1 MKISNEFKIGFWS
14 IISIIVLVVGIQYL
28 KGINLL
34 RRGAF
39 YHIVSDNVEG
49 LAVSSHVLYN
59 GLKVGLVRDLKY
71 DDRNILITINIE
83 DDISLP
89 EDSHAEIQTDLLGTS
104 SIVLRLGKSHTY
116 LTSGDTLLGGNKA
129 ANLLDKASP
138 LLPAITDMMPKI
150 DSILTGLNIIVNQS
164 ELQESLLNIKTLTSQ
179 LCETT
184 QQLNSLMEK
193 DVPVLMSRANSVA
206 ENLDTITS
214 QIREADIAHILATAD
229 KTLTSANELLAHL
242 SSDQSSAGKFLTT
255 TELHDQLTQT
265 ITEMQNLIADIK
277 QNPKRYINISVFG
290 SKNK

>member
-39 YHIVSDNVEG
+39 YHIVSNNVEG

-71 DDRNILITINIE
+71 EDRNILITINIE

-89 EDSHAEIQTDLLGTS
+89 EDSYAEIQTDLLGTS
-104 SIVLRLGKSHTY
+104 SIILRLGDSHTY
-116 LTSGDTLLGGNKA
+116 LTNGDTLSGGNKA

-150 DSILTGLNIIVNQS
+150 DSILTGLNIIVNQC
-164 ELQESLLNIKTLTSQ
+164 ELQESLSNIKILTSQ

-184 QQLNSLMEK
+184 RQLNSMMDK
-193 DVPVLMSRANSVA
+193 DLPILMSRANSVA

-214 QIREADIAHILATAD
+214 QIREADIAHILASAD
-229 KTLTSANELLAHL
+229 KTLVSANELLTHL
-242 SSDQSSAGKFLTT
+242 TSDQSSAGKLLTT

-265 ITEMQNLIADIK
+265 ISEMQALIADIK